1 METQFRPFSLACSLI
16 GDETNGS
23 GITLRDGVGT
33 ALKCNFVSIEASGS
47 NSDSYFRVTT
57 EVPATD
63 SLFEFGQSTASGAMN
78 TMTSGVIGGYAST
91 QKGVVEFLLSDA
103 DRTSLIN
110 IQCSEVGLT
119 NFFITY
125 GQIQAGNI
133 RRDNERTPGL

>member
-1 METQFRPFSLACSLI
+1 METQFRPFSLACSLT

-23 GITLRDGVGT
+23 GITLRDGIGT
-33 ALKCNFVSIEASGS
+33 ELKCNFVSIEASGS
-47 NSDSYFRVTT
+47 NADSYFRVTT
-57 EVPATD
+57 EVPD
-63 SLFEFGQSTASGAMN
+63 GVRVDLGTASGSMN

-133 RRDNERTPGL
+133 RRDNERTPGV

>member
-1 METQFRPFSLACSLI
+1 METQFRPFSLACSLA

-23 GITLRDGVGT
+23 GITLRDGTGT

-47 NSDSYFRVTT
+47 NADSYFRVIPV
-57 EVPATD
+57 E
-63 SLFEFGQSTASGAMN
+63 ASGALGHTHVQSVSGSMN
-78 TMTSGVIGGYAST
+78 SMLSGVLGGYAST

-133 RRDNERTPGL
+133 RRDNERPEGL